1 MMYTFML
8 LFPYVLRSI
17 LNIFACFIFKTLSNP
32 VIARLSA
39 FLTPK
44 QNGEPT
50 ESHIVDTPL
59 PRYPKKIVT
68 EKDNQHDPKRRIIP
82 DTSWLAEFAST
93 PGYHI
98 LLSHHPE
105 FVDEIKGSVVKCG
118 ANTAG
123 HIDLILSGHAHGGQ
137 WRVYHPIK
145 KKWIGVFAPGQG
157 LWPKLT
163 EGVHEIYKSTLIISR
178 GLTNTSK
185 IPRFFN
191 RPEVVYISGV
201 GKNCDSKNIRSSMNI
216 RGFENKPAENK

>member
-1 MMYTFML
+1 MYTTTADGYEL
-8 LFPYVLRSI
+8 VIGGLTSPYCLEYRKFREEYYRV
-17 LNIFACFIFKTLSNP
+17 T
-32 VIARLSA
+32 
-39 FLTPK
+39 
-44 QNGEPT
+44 
-50 ESHIVDTPL
+50 VDTPL
-59 PRYPKKIVT
+59 PRYPKKTVT
-68 EKDNQHDPKRRIIP
+68 EKENQHDLKRRIIP

-191 RPEVVYISGV
+191 RPEVVYISGA